1 MNILPEPR
9 VIEHM
14 KGEFLL
20 KGNMRIELDTS
31 CGDKEFYSAKILR
44 GAFKELGI
52 ESSIIKS
59 LPKRVIGDIRIK
71 IEKDMHLNQNKE
83 THFNQNKDIHHIQ
96 NIENKEEAYC
106 IEIKE
111 DYITV
116 MGTNSKGIFYGVQTL
131 KQIVESGDRRITCT
145 KIVDYPE
152 FRVRGFYHDITR
164 GKVPTLDTLKGI
176 VDDLAKYKI
185 NHFQLYVEHVFPF
198 TGHEEV
204 WAHKDPITPEEIL
217 ELDQYCINNNIELVP
232 SIATF
237 GHLYHL
243 LSSERYGHLCEL
255 EDSKGKPFSWVDRM
269 GHHTIDISNEESIKI
284 IEGMIEDYLPLFSSN
299 KFNICCDETFDLGK
313 GRSKEYVEK
322 VGKGRAYLDF
332 LNKLINIVKKNGKIP
347 MFWGDIILNYPE
359 LLDEI
364 SEDVIC
370 LNWNYS
376 PEATDSSTKTLS
388 ESGRRFYTC
397 PAVWGWDRF
406 MNDIEGS
413 FSNIE
418 KMVSYG
424 KEFGAEGVLC
434 TDWGDYGHVNSYS
447 SSKPGMILSA
457 VLSWNSD
464 SKAEILEGQI
474 SEREFG
480 DRDIV
485 SLMRELGK
493 QQYISFMETVWWM
506 ENKMKKTTLLI
517 ERSELIEKY
526 MLNKSEEQLKQS
538 YYAAYEIEESFK
550 DKLYENSKSKEDI
563 KSFILSARAVGL
575 LNSLYLYIKEWD
587 FNEKVDEFIHDN
599 NELSNLF
606 EKWLNEYKE
615 IWRKD
620 NKESELYRIE
630 EFFNEICIYLRR
642 GDGKLC

>member
-1 MNILPEPR
+1 MNILPKPQVVEQ
-9 VIEHM
+9 M

-20 KGNMRIELDTS
+20 KDNMRIELDTS
-31 CGDKEFYSAKILR
+31 CGDKEFYSAKMLKD
-44 GAFKELGI
+44 GFKELGVDC
-52 ESSIIKS
+52 SIIRS
-59 LPKRVIGDIRIK
+59 LPNKAIGEIRIK
-71 IEKDMHLNQNKE
+71 IEQ
-83 THFNQNKDIHHIQ
+83 DIEQFERID
-96 NIENKEEAYC
+96 NKEEAYC

-116 MGTNSKGIFYGVQTL
+116 VGSNSKGIFYGVQTL
-131 KQIVESGDRRITCT
+131 KQIIQCGDRRIRCT

-152 FRVRGFYHDITR
+152 FKVRGFYHDITR
-164 GKVPTLDTLKGI
+164 GKVPTLETLKGI

-185 NHFQLYVEHVFPF
+185 NQFQLYVEHVFPF
-198 TGHEEV
+198 RGHEEI
-204 WAHKDPITPEEIL
+204 WLHKDTIKPEEIL

-243 LSSERYGHLCEL
+243 LSSESYGDLCEL
-255 EDSKGKPFSWVDRM
+255 EESKGKPFSWVDRM
-269 GHHTIDISNEESIKI
+269 GHHTINISNDESIQV
-284 IEGMIEDYLPLFSSN
+284 IEGMIEDYLPLFTSD

-313 GRSKEYVEK
+313 GRSEKYVEN

-332 LNKLINIVKKNGKIP
+332 LNKLIHIVKKNGKTP

-376 PEATDSSTKTLS
+376 PEATENSTKTLS
-388 ESGRRFYTC
+388 ESGRKFYTC

-413 FSNIE
+413 FNNIK

-424 KEFGAEGVLC
+424 KKFGAEGVLC
-434 TDWGDYGHVNSYS
+434 TDWGDYGHVNAYA

-457 VLSWNSD
+457 MLSWNSD
-464 SKAEILEGQI
+464 IKSETLEEQI
-474 SEREFG
+474 SEKEFG
-480 DRDIV
+480 DTDIV
-485 SLMRELGK
+485 SVMKELGK
-493 QQYISFMETVWWM
+493 QQYISFMEIVWWM

-526 MLNKSEEQLKQS
+526 MLNKSEEKLRQS
-538 YYAAYEIEESFK
+538 YYTACEIEESFK
-550 DKLYENSKSKEDI
+550 DKIYKNSNAKEDI
-563 KSFILSARAVGL
+563 KSFILSARVVGL

-587 FNEKVDEFIHDN
+587 FNEKVDTFIHDN
-599 NELSNLF
+599 KELATLF
-606 EKWLNEYKE
+606 EKWLNEYEE
-615 IWRKD
+615 IWRKN
-620 NKESELYRIE
+620 NKESELFRIE
-630 EFFNEICIYLRR
+630 EFFKEVCTYLRR